1 MIRTS
6 LWQVL
11 FLQEFLHGKL
21 CYVCALCLLPAMFFS
36 FDLCLV
42 YIFFLFYVVGD
53 HFCPFVPRIESS
65 DNRAMR
71 LQRNRV
77 KAAARR
83 G

>member
-1 MIRTS
+1 MAGTASPGVPAWKVVLRLCSLPFTS
-6 LWQVL
+6 HVL
-11 FLQEFLHGKL
+11 LFRFVLGL
-21 CYVCALCLLPAMFFS
+21 
-36 FDLCLV
+36 